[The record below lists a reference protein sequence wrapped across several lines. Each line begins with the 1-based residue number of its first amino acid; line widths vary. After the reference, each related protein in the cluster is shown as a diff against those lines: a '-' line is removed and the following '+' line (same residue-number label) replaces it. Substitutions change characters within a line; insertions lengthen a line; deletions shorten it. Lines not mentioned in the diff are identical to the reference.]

1 MIVAT
6 AIPKIS
12 DDFHSVQD
20 IGWYGAAFLLTTCAC
35 QLLYGKLY
43 STFSVKG
50 TFLTSVILF
59 EIGSAICGAAPT
71 SICLIIGRAIQ
82 GIGGAGV
89 FSGGVCGLPVDSLH
103 HLPLLLNR
111 CALADRNY
119 CLRRS

>member
-6 AIPKIS
+6 AIPEIS
-12 DDFHSVQD
+12 DQFHAVQD

-43 STFSVKG
+43 SAFSVKA

-59 EIGSAICGAAPT
+59 EIGSAICGAAPS

-89 FSGGVCGLPVDSLH
+89 FSGGVRVSLFCIPPFH
-103 HLPLLLNR
+103 FQTVRVLFANTKRLLYRL
-111 CALADRNY
+111 
-119 CLRRS
+119 